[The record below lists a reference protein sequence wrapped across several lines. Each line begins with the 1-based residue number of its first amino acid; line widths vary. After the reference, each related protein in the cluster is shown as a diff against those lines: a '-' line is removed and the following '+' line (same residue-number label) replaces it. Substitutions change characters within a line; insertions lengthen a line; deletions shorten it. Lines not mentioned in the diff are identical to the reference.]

1 MMPDRARLSLDHFF
15 LAKKANLAPV
25 PLPNT
30 ARMED
35 ETNQSKEAPGLALK
49 EIRQIVDLMSKN
61 DLSVFHMENG
71 AFKIKLRRG
80 CDIEAAKDLLSKMP
94 MTHTTVSAAPAP
106 MAAAPV
112 AHPAHASA
120 APAASAPAEEAHGPT
135 INSPM
140 VGTFYRATSP
150 DEKPLVNIGDSVDEN
165 TVVCI
170 IEAMKVM
177 NEIKAEARGT
187 IVRILVDDAKPVQYG
202 QPLFEL
208 K

>member
-1 MMPDRARLSLDHFF
+1 
-15 LAKKANLAPV
+15 
-25 PLPNT
+25 
-30 ARMED
+30 MED
-35 ETNQSKEAPGLALK
+35 NSNQTKDAPGLDLK

-61 DLSVFHMENG
+61 DLSVFHLEHG
-71 AFKIKLRRG
+71 SFKIKLRRG
-80 CDIEAAKDLLSKMP
+80 SDIEAAKDLLSKMP
-94 MTHTTVSAAPAP
+94 ISAGVTTVAAPYATAP
-106 MAAAPV
+106 AAAPV
-112 AHPAHASA
+112 LA
-120 APAASAPAEEAHGPT
+120 APAAAPATAAAAPAAAEPAGPT

-140 VGTFYRATSP
+140 VGTFYRAP
-150 DEKPLVNIGDSVDEN
+150 GPNEKLFVNVGDTVDEN

-187 IVRILVDDAKPVQYG
+187 IARILVEDTKPVQYG

>member
-1 MMPDRARLSLDHFF
+1 
-15 LAKKANLAPV
+15 
-25 PLPNT
+25 
-30 ARMED
+30 MED
-35 ETNQSKEAPGLALK
+35 NTPQNDAPGLDLK

-61 DLSVFHMENG
+61 DLSFFHLEHG
-71 AFKIKLRRG
+71 SFKIKLRRG
-80 CDIEAAKDLLSKMP
+80 SDVEAVKDLLSRIP
-94 MTHTTVSAAPAP
+94 VSTGGVTTVAAPVAAAPAP
-106 MAAAPV
+106 VAAAAPAAAPV
-112 AHPAHASA
+112 SE
-120 APAASAPAEEAHGPT
+120 APAAAGPS

-140 VGTFYRATSP
+140 VGTFYRSSGP
-150 DEKPLVNIGDSVDEN
+150 NEKPFVNVGDTVDEN

-187 IVRILVDDAKPVQYG
+187 VVRLLVDDAKPVQYG

>member
-1 MMPDRARLSLDHFF
+1 
-15 LAKKANLAPV
+15 
-25 PLPNT
+25 
-30 ARMED
+30 MED
-35 ETNQSKEAPGLALK
+35 ETNLSKEAPGLALK

-94 MTHTTVSAAPAP
+94 MAHTTVSAAPAP
-106 MAAAPV
+106 AAAAPAAYSAPAAAPV
-112 AHPAHASA
+112 AT
-120 APAASAPAEEAHGPT
+120 SAPAEEASGPT

-140 VGTFYRATSP
+140 VGTFYRSSGP
-150 DEKPLVNIGDSVDEN
+150 DEKPFASIGDVVDEN
-165 TVVCI
+165 TTVCI

-187 IVRILVDDAKPVQYG
+187 IARILVDDAKPVQYG

>member
-1 MMPDRARLSLDHFF
+1 
-15 LAKKANLAPV
+15 
-25 PLPNT
+25 
-30 ARMED
+30 ME
-35 ETNQSKEAPGLALK
+35 ETNSPAPKEPALDMQ
-49 EIRQIVDLMSKN
+49 EIRQIVDLMAQN
-61 DLSVFHMENG
+61 DLSRFDLELG
-71 AFKIKLRRG
+71 SFKIKLRRG
-80 CDIEAAKDLLSKMP
+80 SDVEAAKELLASLP
-94 MTHTTVSAAPAP
+94 MQAAAPLA

-112 AHPAHASA
+112 PAA
-120 APAASAPAEEAHGPT
+120 APQPAAQAAPVAAEAKGPT

-140 VGTFYRATSP
+140 VGTFYSSSAPS
-150 DEKPLVNIGDSVDEN
+150 EKPFVSAGDSVDEN

-187 IVRILVDDAKPVQYG
+187 IVRILVEEGKPVQYG

>member
-1 MMPDRARLSLDHFF
+1 MENDTNHPKDPQGLD
-15 LAKKANLAPV
+15 
-25 PLPNT
+25 
-30 ARMED
+30 
-35 ETNQSKEAPGLALK
+35 LK

-61 DLSVFHMENG
+61 DLSFFHLEHG
-71 AFKIKLRRG
+71 SFKIKLRRG
-80 CDIEAAKDLLSKMP
+80 SDVEAAKDLLSKIP
-94 MTHTTVSAAPAP
+94 MGATTMAAPMAVAPAAPAQAAPAAAPAP
-106 MAAAPV
+106 AAAE
-112 AHPAHASA
+112 PA
-120 APAASAPAEEAHGPT
+120 GPT

-140 VGTFYRATSP
+140 VGTFYRSSSP
-150 DEKPLVNIGDSVDEN
+150 GEKSFVNVGDTVDEN

-187 IVRILVDDAKPVQYG
+187 VVRILVDDAKPVQYG

>member
-1 MMPDRARLSLDHFF
+1 
-15 LAKKANLAPV
+15 
-25 PLPNT
+25 
-30 ARMED
+30 MED

-106 MAAAPV
+106 VAAASV
-112 AHPAHASA
+112 AHHASATHA
-120 APAASAPAEEAHGPT
+120 APAAGAPAEEAHGPT

-140 VGTFYRATSP
+140 VGTFYRSSSP

-202 QPLFEL
+202 QQLFEL